1 MKAVDARIAFIVD
14 GSGNSTRLALRT
26 ATWTS
31 PHGRR
36 DDANE
41 RHVELAPGA
50 TETASSATLQR
61 RADDT
66 SEFHIGHDS
75 VPFTFG
81 VPAAA

>member
-36 DDANE
+36 DDRQRAPRRPCSAEQTTPLNSARPRFRSFHVRSSS
-41 RHVELAPGA
+41 RHLTVSP
-50 TETASSATLQR
+50 T
-61 RADDT
+61 
-66 SEFHIGHDS
+66 HDS
-75 VPFTFG
+75 T
-81 VPAAA
+81 